1 MLQSLYLL
9 YGHSCMLLY
18 AHKCL
23 DTMKVMAVEEVLWCV
38 YLILFSILGI
48 VFHKNEVA

>member
-23 DTMKVMAVEEVLWCV
+23 DTMKVMTVEEVLWCV
-38 YLILFSILGI
+38 YLISFSILSI